1 MKLFMAMSLCLSI
14 YRQEVC
20 HLNNKS
26 SSVVVVV
33 NIKNAK
39 NKWSCRYIIR
49 QCSGIIYEIY
59 MYYTKP
65 DKERNIR
72 RGKS

>member
-20 HLNNKS
+20 YLNNKS

-33 NIKNAK
+33 KIKNAK
-39 NKWSCRYIIR
+39 NKWSCRYKFR

-59 MYYTKP
+59 M
-65 DKERNIR
+65 
-72 RGKS
+72 

>member
-20 HLNNKS
+20 YLNNKS

-59 MYYTKP
+59 M
-65 DKERNIR
+65 
-72 RGKS
+72 